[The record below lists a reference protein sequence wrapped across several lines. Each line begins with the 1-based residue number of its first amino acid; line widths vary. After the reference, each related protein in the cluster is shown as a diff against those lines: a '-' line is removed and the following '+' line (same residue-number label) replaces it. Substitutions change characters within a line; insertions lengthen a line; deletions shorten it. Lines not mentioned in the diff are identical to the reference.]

1 MGAELPAL
9 IVCLSLSLCVN
20 IGFIV
25 YLFLKRR
32 NRNNPEYRQVE
43 NPDVESFPKKSIAQS
58 IPSVTSNPQRSP
70 EKEKESKDPP
80 LKPIVNAKRS
90 SENALRSEQGAQI
103 TKEPQQRSER
113 QRLQEPIG
121 RDEFIKCM
129 NSVVQFINEY
139 FDESH
144 KQPVIPE
151 HDVNSSRIHVKAP
164 EKPEE
169 FSEIVKDL
177 KEIVIP
183 NICHTH
189 HPRYHAKFAGKSL
202 ADIVGSTISAAL
214 GHDVNSSPI
223 IDSIERIICRW
234 LSTAMAIPQ
243 MKTWMNEL
251 KDPIGTV
258 FYTPRDVF
266 ISVIRNV
273 IERVEKTNE
282 DSPKSDKERPK
293 FSDYVV
299 YCSDDS
305 QVSLEEACNT
315 LKVRLRKVITYDKD
329 SSGMTAANLQKQME
343 KDKAKGLIP
352 LMIVANYG
360 SATVAANDEVWD
372 LVKISRKKKIWLH
385 LDATYAGC
393 EWLDTNSRSNV
404 HSLISEVHS
413 VHIVCSSLFPYS
425 GRISI
430 VWSCERLEIDGNKI
444 HYGEHP
450 IRLWILIRLYGI
462 RSIREAVKRKII
474 LGNAFSERLS
484 HHPEFFEL
492 YHQNEHGVT
501 VFQYRNKNMKDRT
514 IDINKMTSMFHN
526 YLIVS
531 STLKF
536 SLFSY
541 HGKTL
546 IKAVVNYG
554 RCNLSIMEESVST
567 LLNSVEEFEEALKK
581 KKKSVIETPR
591 NEFCELIGGS
601 PNETTDVT
609 QPDDAEYQKKI
620 KNKK

>member
-1 MGAELPAL
+1 MGAEVPTL
-9 IVCLSLSLCVN
+9 IVCLSISLCFN
-20 IGFIV
+20 IGFIIF
-25 YLFLKRR
+25 LFIKRR
-32 NRNNPEYRQVE
+32 SRNSPQYRKVE
-43 NPDVESFPKKSIAQS
+43 NPDVESFPKNSS
-58 IPSVTSNPQRSP
+58 SFGTNPQRSP
-70 EKEKESKDPP
+70 EKEKDIKDPP

-90 SENALRSEQGAQI
+90 SEQAIRSDQGAPI
-103 TKEPQQRSER
+103 VKEPQQRSDR

-121 RDEFIKCM
+121 REEFVKCM

-151 HDVNSSRIHVKAP
+151 HDINSTRIHVKVP

-169 FSEIVKDL
+169 FSEILKDL

-202 ADIVGSTISAAL
+202 ADIVGSTVSAAL

-223 IDSIERIICRW
+223 IDSIERIICKW
-234 LSTAMAIPQ
+234 LSSAMAIPQ
-243 MKTWMNEL
+243 MKSWLNEL
-251 KDPIGTV
+251 REPIGAV

-266 ISVIRNV
+266 ISIIRHS
-273 IERVEKTNE
+273 IEKAEKTDE
-282 DSPKSDKERPK
+282 SSPKSDKEQKPK

-305 QVSLEEACNT
+305 QIALEEACST
-315 LKVRLRKVITYDKD
+315 MKVRLRKVITFNKD
-329 SSGMTAANLQKQME
+329 SSAMTSANLLKQME
-343 KDKAKGLIP
+343 KDKARGLIP
-352 LMIVANYG
+352 LVIVANYG
-360 SATVAANDEVWD
+360 SANVAANDEIWD

-393 EWLDTNSRSNV
+393 EWLDSNCRNNI
-404 HSLISEVHS
+404 HALISELHS
-413 VHIVCSSLFPYS
+413 VHIACSSLFPYS
-425 GRISI
+425 GRISV
-430 VWSCERLEIDGNKI
+430 VWSCERLDIEGAKT

-474 LGNAFSERLS
+474 LGNAFSERLT
-484 HHPEFFEL
+484 HHPEFFEMS
-492 YHQNEHGVT
+492 HQNDHGVA
-501 VFQYRNKNMKDRT
+501 VFQYRNKNVKDQKR
-514 IDINKMTSMFHN
+514 DVNRMTSMFHN
-526 YLIVS
+526 YLILS

-536 SLFSY
+536 SLLSY
-541 HGKTL
+541 HGKVM

-567 LLNSVEEFEEALKK
+567 LLNSVEEFEEALSKLK
-581 KKKSVIETPR
+581 
-591 NEFCELIGGS
+591 
-601 PNETTDVT
+601 
-609 QPDDAEYQKKI
+609 
-620 KNKK
+620 